1 MLNSSVVSNSL
12 QPHGSPDQAPLS
24 MGFPR
29 QEYWNGLSFPSP
41 GDLPDAGI
49 EPATFVAP
57 ALAGGFFPI
66 SATSFL
72 LVCHF
77 SPITPSWTTKSV
89 LSQSTD
95 AYFYRTLAHF
105 SLAFPIRFPEQ
116 HRRQGFRG
124 VGQGG
129 IGNTEAVQ
137 GHTFS

>member
-12 QPHGSPDQAPLS
+12 QPQGSPDQTPLS

-29 QEYWNGLSFPSP
+29 QEYWNGLLGPSP
-41 GDLPDAGI
+41 EDLPDAGI

-72 LVCHF
+72 LVYHF
-77 SPITPSWTTKSV
+77 SPHHSILTTKSM

-95 AYFYRTLAHF
+95 AHFYRTLAHF
-105 SLAFPIRFPEQ
+105 CLASPLDF
-116 HRRQGFRG
+116 
-124 VGQGG
+124 
-129 IGNTEAVQ
+129 
-137 GHTFS
+137 